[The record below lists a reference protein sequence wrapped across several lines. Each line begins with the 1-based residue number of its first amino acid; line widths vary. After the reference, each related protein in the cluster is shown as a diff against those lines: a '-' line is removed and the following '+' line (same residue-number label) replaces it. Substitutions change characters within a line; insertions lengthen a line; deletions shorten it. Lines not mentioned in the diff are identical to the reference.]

1 MENVIF
7 KKDIT
12 DKINIIDYGS
22 SEDLFYLDFS
32 HKRKKYK
39 YMKWSFYDLGKVNK
53 LFDIESLYL
62 NKNNDLSLVEEND
75 IYRLIEEI
83 ENEGV

>member
-12 DKINIIDYGS
+12 NKINIIDYS
-22 SEDLFYLDFS
+22 SGEDLFHLDFS
-32 HKRKKYK
+32 YKRKKYK
-39 YMKWSFYDLGKVNK
+39 YMKWTFYDLGKVNK

-62 NKNNDLSLVEEND
+62 NKNNNLTLVEENE
-75 IYRLIEEI
+75 INKLIEEI
-83 ENEGV
+83 ENERI